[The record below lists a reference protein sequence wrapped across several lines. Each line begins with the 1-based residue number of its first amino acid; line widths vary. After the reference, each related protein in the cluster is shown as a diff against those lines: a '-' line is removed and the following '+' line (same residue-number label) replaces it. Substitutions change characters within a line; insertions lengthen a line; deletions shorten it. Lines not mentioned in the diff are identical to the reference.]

1 MHTAFSMK
9 ELGNL
14 SYFLGIS
21 VQSTTA
27 GYFLSQQKYAKDI
40 LLKAGL
46 SACKPCSSPIFVKPS
61 TPPNAS
67 LPFDNPALYRSL
79 VGALQY
85 LTITRPDLSLAVNQA
100 CQHMHAPTVGHF
112 AAVKRILRFV
122 QGTLPH
128 GLHYTPSTFDLH
140 GFSDA
145 NWAGDIHDRKSIS
158 GYCVFLGNNLVSW
171 SAKKQATASRSSTEA
186 EYRALA
192 HTAAEL
198 SWLTMLLTEMGISS
212 STTPVLWCDNL
223 PAMAL
228 ASNPVFHSRSKHIDI
243 DCHFV
248 REKILAKQFV
258 VQYIPTVDQL
268 ADLFTKPLSV
278 SRFQYLKD
286 KLMVFEPPISLQG
299 TVEPTESIQ
308 PQSIQPQLHM
318 HTPSAQTTLQPQA
331 KQKQPLLK

>member
-1 MHTAFSMK
+1 MLEEFHALQKQRTWSLMSLPPTKTAI
-9 ELGNL
+9 GW
-14 SYFLGIS
+14 
-21 VQSTTA
+21 
-27 GYFLSQQKYAKDI
+27 YFLSQQKYAKDI

-46 SACKPCSSPIFVKPS
+46 SACKPCSSPISVKPS

-171 SAKKQATASRSSTEA
+171 SAKKQATVSRSSTEA

-198 SWLTMLLTEMGISS
+198 SWLTMTSSWSLSRPSACRGLLSLLNQLSHSYIC
-212 STTPVLWCDNL
+212 TPLQL
-223 PAMAL
+223 KPHF
-228 ASNPVFHSRSKHIDI
+228 SHKPSRS
-243 DCHFV
+243 
-248 REKILAKQFV
+248 
-258 VQYIPTVDQL
+258 
-268 ADLFTKPLSV
+268 
-278 SRFQYLKD
+278 SRY
-286 KLMVFEPPISLQG
+286 
-299 TVEPTESIQ
+299 
-308 PQSIQPQLHM
+308 
-318 HTPSAQTTLQPQA
+318 
-331 KQKQPLLK
+331 